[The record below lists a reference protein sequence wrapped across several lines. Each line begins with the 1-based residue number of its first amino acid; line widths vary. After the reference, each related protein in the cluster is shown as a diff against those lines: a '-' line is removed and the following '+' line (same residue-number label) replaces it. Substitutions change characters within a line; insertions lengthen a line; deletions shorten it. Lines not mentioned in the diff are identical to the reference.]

1 MVINKK
7 KCGLIKHRGT
17 LKTEWI
23 NIDGQDI
30 ETFEKI
36 PVKEEY
42 KYLGIIMDKNM
53 NLKRHVEKI
62 VEKNKKGM
70 KMISIV
76 RWKKFSLWHAYYIWN
91 TYVAS
96 RMRYGSLIYYKADL
110 NGHLDVS
117 HSPFA
122 AI

>member
-1 MVINKK
+1 M
-7 KCGLIKHRGT
+7 
-17 LKTEWI
+17 EWI

-36 PVKEEY
+36 PVKEDY

-76 RWKKFSLWHAYYIWN
+76 RWKKFSLWHAY
-91 TYVAS
+91 
-96 RMRYGSLIYYKADL
+96 
-110 NGHLDVS
+110 
-117 HSPFA
+117 
-122 AI
+122 